1 MSAHSSEAKRYI
13 MSFECPGTF
22 ELGGRRWARLVVV
35 GQSFMLHQIRKM
47 VGMAAAVMRGAAPE
61 ACLRAALDP
70 DRDFNVPMA
79 PELGL
84 FLVGVLFQKGGGG
97 RGGARAAIRM
107 CAFLRH
113 ACATAVLALVRTS
126 SPASHLLTVLNASTR
141 NRHHHQPPTTTKP
154 GRGVL

>member
-84 FLVGVLFQKGGGG
+84 FLVGVLFQKGGG

>member
-1 MSAHSSEAKRYI
+1 

-84 FLVGVLFQKGGGG
+84 FLVGVLFQKGGAGG
-97 RGGARAAIRM
+97 VHGRQYVCVRSCGMRVRRPCWRSSAPAPQPAI
-107 CAFLRH
+107 F
-113 ACATAVLALVRTS
+113 
-126 SPASHLLTVLNASTR
+126 
-141 NRHHHQPPTTTKP
+141 
-154 GRGVL
+154 